1 MAKNESL
8 IKLKTVSKSDYRFL
22 YNLLM
27 ERDSRQNISHKSMPT
42 YNQHVSFVS
51 SKPYSKWY
59 VILYGANKIGSVYLT
74 SQNEIGIFIK
84 KSFQNKK
91 IGNIVLCRLIQKNP
105 KKRYLANVNPKNT
118 KSIKFFKDNGFKLI
132 QYTFELSKI

>member
-1 MAKNESL
+1 MADNEPP
-8 IKLKTVSKSDYRFL
+8 IKLKPVSKSDYRFL
-22 YNLLM
+22 YNLLI
-27 ERDSRQNISHKSMPT
+27 ERDSRQNISHKKMPT

-59 VILYGANKIGSVYLT
+59 VILYGVNKAGSIYLT

-91 IGNIVLCRLIQKNP
+91 IGNTALCRLIQKNP
-105 KKRYLANVNPKNT
+105 KRRYLANVNPKNK
-118 KSIKFFKDNGFKLI
+118 KSIQFFKNYGFKLI
-132 QYTFELSKI
+132 QYTFELSKT